1 MKDPIQVSD
10 RLFSGDQPTEE
21 DLERLA
27 KAGFRSVINL
37 RKPGEPNQ
45 SITPEAEQGYAEA
58 NGLNYA
64 SVPVS
69 IAELQPEHVTRLSS
83 TIAELPSPIYLH
95 CAVGQRAAALALLC
109 EAAGPGV
116 SGDDLLREAAAKG
129 LSIADKNVVRYVHMM
144 ADRAKAACIE
154 AQAVA

>member
-27 KAGFRSVINL
+27 KAGFRSIINL

-45 SITPEAEQGYAEA
+45 PITPEAEQSYAEA

-64 SVPVS
+64 
-69 IAELQPEHVTRLSS
+69 
-83 TIAELPSPIYLH
+83 LPSRFQSPN
-95 CAVGQRAAALALLC
+95 CSQ
-109 EAAGPGV
+109 
-116 SGDDLLREAAAKG
+116 S
-129 LSIADKNVVRYVHMM
+129 M
-144 ADRAKAACIE
+144 
-154 AQAVA
+154 